1 MFALV
6 VGQLRPAVV
15 SRTRWTSLQ
24 AHGSVVM
31 TGDRSHPA
39 RLIDALPRWWH
50 LNNNRVEIKHGV
62 ETMELKSGRSGNLDL
77 PASRGGL

>member
-1 MFALV
+1 MSNKKHSARRVFLLTFGMGQLLRMFALV

-39 RLIDALPRWWH
+39 RLIDALP
-50 LNNNRVEIKHGV
+50 
-62 ETMELKSGRSGNLDL
+62 
-77 PASRGGL
+77 